1 MLAPNCPSEPR
12 PRAQELAA
20 HALTGIA
27 AGGCKEKIR
36 ELGGIEL
43 LVRVL
48 KSNRSEDDPR
58 DTSPTG
64 TTRGTY
70 DDKDLPNQDKAVMEA
85 FISTRA
91 SNRSPPRRQHTIVI
105 GGGSVVKL
113 GGSSQLERV
122 KAHAANALAELARD
136 DAPIQREVVQC
147 GGIDALVAVVTTSK
161 LDSSKARA
169 AGALWSM
176 SSTSH
181 RRSLRRV
188 RSSRTYCLMAS

>member
-1 MLAPNCPSEPR
+1 LHLIARLSLVL
-12 PRAQELAA
+12 QELAA

-48 KSNRSEDDPR
+48 KSNRSE
-58 DTSPTG
+58 
-64 TTRGTY
+64 
-70 DDKDLPNQDKAVMEA
+70 
-85 FISTRA
+85 
-91 SNRSPPRRQHTIVI
+91 
-105 GGGSVVKL
+105 
-113 GGSSQLERV
+113 SSQLERV

-181 RRSLRRV
+181 QAVVAAGSIESYVLLDGL
-188 RSSRTYCLMAS
+188 LMASRWPLDCLLIASGWLSMAGSCHSRAVASSMGGKKPLEP

>member
-1 MLAPNCPSEPR
+1 MTKRVRLIARMIAPNCPSEPGLAHLFVPNCASLHLIAR
-12 PRAQELAA
+12 LSLVSQELAA

-48 KSNRSEDDPR
+48 KSNRSEDEPG
-58 DTSPTG
+58 DTPTG
-64 TTRGTY
+64 TTT
-70 DDKDLPNQDKAVMEA
+70 
-85 FISTRA
+85 S
-91 SNRSPPRRQHTIVI
+91 SRSPPRRQQTIVI
-105 GGGSVVKL
+105 GGGKL

-169 AGALWSM
+169 ADPLM
-176 SSTSH
+176 TSDD
-181 RRSLRRV
+181 V
-188 RSSRTYCLMAS
+188 

>member
-1 MLAPNCPSEPR
+1 MPNCASLHLIAR
-12 PRAQELAA
+12 LSLVSQELAA

-48 KSNRSEDDPR
+48 KSNRSE
-58 DTSPTG
+58 
-64 TTRGTY
+64 
-70 DDKDLPNQDKAVMEA
+70 
-85 FISTRA
+85 
-91 SNRSPPRRQHTIVI
+91 
-105 GGGSVVKL
+105 
-113 GGSSQLERV
+113 SSQLERV

-169 AGALWSM
+169 ADPLM
-176 SSTSH
+176 TSDD
-181 RRSLRRV
+181 V
-188 RSSRTYCLMAS
+188 

>member
-1 MLAPNCPSEPR
+1 MHLIARLSLVS
-12 PRAQELAA
+12 QELAA

-48 KSNRSEDDPR
+48 KSNRSE
-58 DTSPTG
+58 
-64 TTRGTY
+64 
-70 DDKDLPNQDKAVMEA
+70 
-85 FISTRA
+85 
-91 SNRSPPRRQHTIVI
+91 
-105 GGGSVVKL
+105 
-113 GGSSQLERV
+113 SSQLERV

-181 RRSLRRV
+181 QAVVAAGSIESYVLPDGL
-188 RSSRTYCLMAS
+188 LMAS

>member
-1 MLAPNCPSEPR
+1 MRLIARMLAPNCPSEPR
-12 PRAQELAA
+12 RARARAQELAA

-161 LDSSKARA
+161 LD
-169 AGALWSM
+169 L
-176 SSTSH
+176 T
-181 RRSLRRV
+181 
-188 RSSRTYCLMAS
+188 

>member
-48 KSNRSEDDPR
+48 KSNRSEDEPG
-58 DTSPTG
+58 DTPTG
-64 TTRGTY
+64 TTTSSR
-70 DDKDLPNQDKAVMEA
+70 N
-85 FISTRA
+85 
-91 SNRSPPRRQHTIVI
+91 PPRRQQTIVI
-105 GGGSVVKL
+105 GGGKL

-161 LDSSKARA
+161 LD
-169 AGALWSM
+169 L
-176 SSTSH
+176 T
-181 RRSLRRV
+181 
-188 RSSRTYCLMAS
+188 